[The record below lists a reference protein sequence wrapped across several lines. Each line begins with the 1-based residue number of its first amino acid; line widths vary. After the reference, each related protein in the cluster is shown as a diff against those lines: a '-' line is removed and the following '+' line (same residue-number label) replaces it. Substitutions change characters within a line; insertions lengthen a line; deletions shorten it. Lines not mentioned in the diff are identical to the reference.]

1 MISKQWNCWS
11 NSWCLGIPSHKSRTF
26 QLQHLPSKWSSADTR
41 GKRQRLHPSS
51 CLPAQISIVITCRRR
66 FASLR
71 MHVVIT
77 SPSRH
82 PALPSLLVAADPA
95 RSMASNGTCSRV
107 PDAHLSDSFCS
118 MQPLPRPSSCLP
130 AHVSTVNNKCR
141 LAPPRSARALP
152 CRILRT
158 PAPWPARS
166 MAPVIQ
172 RVLLLPAAHLPDSF
186 CSGQPLPRPSSC
198 LPAHVSIINTC
209 RRRSAVLCTRVAL
222 QHHAH
227 GCALASSRSM
237 ARVIERVLLLP
248 SPHLPGS
255 LYTRRSRVR
264 PCTCHQGMPCS
275 CRLGPCTQCYTR
287 SR

>member
-107 PDAHLSDSFCS
+107 PDAHLPDSFCS
-118 MQPLPRPSSCLP
+118 M
-130 AHVSTVNNKCR
+130 
-141 LAPPRSARALP
+141 
-152 CRILRT
+152 
-158 PAPWPARS
+158 
-166 MAPVIQ
+166 
-172 RVLLLPAAHLPDSF
+172 
-186 CSGQPLPRPSSC
+186 QPLPRPSSC

-275 CRLGPCTQCYTR
+275 LTQAHPQCCVHQGPCTRCCTH